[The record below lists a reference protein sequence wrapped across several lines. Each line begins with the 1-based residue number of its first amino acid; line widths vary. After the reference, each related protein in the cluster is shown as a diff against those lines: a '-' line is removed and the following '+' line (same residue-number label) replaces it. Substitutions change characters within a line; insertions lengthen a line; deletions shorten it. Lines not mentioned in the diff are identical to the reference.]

1 MATKGI
7 LSKGKQKEMKSAGLR
22 MTGQRALILDIISQ
36 RPGHLAADEV
46 YSLARQRQPGIS
58 LSTVYRNLQALKKL
72 GLIKELHFDDSHHHY
87 EVKPSIEHHHLV
99 CQGCGKVIEFESPLI
114 RKLVR
119 KVQRDHRF
127 NVIKAELYLEG
138 YCEQCKEKT
147 CQQ

>member
-36 RPGHLAADEV
+36 SPGHLAADEV

-99 CQGCGKVIEFESPLI
+99 CQGCGKVVEFGCELSQKMMQEI
-114 RKLVR
+114 ARKKGF
-119 KVQRDHRF
+119 KVTGVEVHMT
-127 NVIKAELYLEG
+127 G
-138 YCEQCKEKT
+138 YCAE
-147 CQQ
+147 CQRRQE